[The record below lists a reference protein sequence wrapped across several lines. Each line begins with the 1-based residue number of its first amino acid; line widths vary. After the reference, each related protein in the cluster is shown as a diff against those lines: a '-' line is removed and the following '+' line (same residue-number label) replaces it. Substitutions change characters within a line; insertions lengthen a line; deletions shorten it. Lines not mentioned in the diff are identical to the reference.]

1 MAKTNDSWPALDELA
16 NLPLGKLKRL
26 YEQLLG
32 VPPRIDHR
40 RFLVRRVAWQ
50 IQAQRYGGLSKATKA
65 RLAEL
70 TLQLNPL
77 AEMIAR
83 GKSRRAT
90 KTIHSPK
97 TMSVAESSVAPSP
110 ARVARPKRHRL
121 GRDARL
127 PMPGSVL
134 RRVYQGREILVRVL
148 AGGFE
153 FEGQTYRSLSAIAK
167 HITGAHWNG
176 MLFFGLITQQ
186 KSGTSEKEPA

>member
-1 MAKTNDSWPALDELA
+1 MAAAHDIWPAINDLA
-16 NLPLGKLKRL
+16 NLPLGELKRL

-32 VPPRIDHR
+32 SAPRIDHR

-50 IQAQRYGGLSKATKA
+50 IQAQRYGGLSEAASA

-70 TLQLNPL
+70 TKLLNPL

-83 GKSRRAT
+83 GKSRRAAT
-90 KTIHSPK
+90 NARSAKATS
-97 TMSVAESSVAPSP
+97 SAEFGSSTSP
-110 ARVARPKRHRL
+110 AKLAPPKRHRL

-153 FEGQTYRSLSAIAK
+153 FDGKTYRSLSAIAK
-167 HITGAHWNG
+167 EVTGAHWNG

-186 KSGTSEKEPA
+186 KTGKSIKESA